1 MSTNAGT
8 SAAGAAPAPPDAS
21 IPSTPAAMPPSPSA
35 IAVRVPRA
43 RTARG
48 PRSEPEM
55 TARLNGANSAP
66 VSSAERPSPPW
77 SASTQSSS
85 GGVVEAVSAAAA
97 RLAPARPS
105 ARRSDA
111 GSSGSAARASMRAK
125 RASRSAP
132 AARPPAA
139 SGERDAVDL
148 RPGEAED
155 DEGEAGRQRRGA
167 RDVEAPAL
175 APGARLGHEQR
186 REGDGGRADRDV
198 HEEDPGPPGL
208 LVITPPSS
216 QPDAPPPAAAAV
228 HTPSARRRSA
238 PSGTAAVIAASAAG
252 ATAAAP
258 RPWSAGRRRAGRA
271 TGSGRTRATRPR
283 RARGRP

>member
-8 SAAGAAPAPPDAS
+8 SAAGAARAPPDAS

-66 VSSAERPSPPW
+66 VSSAERPWAPC

-105 ARRSDA
+105 ARSSDA
-111 GSSGSAARASMRAK
+111 REQRVGRARLDAGEEGEQERAGGEAAGR
-125 RASRSAP
+125 
-132 AARPPAA
+132 
-139 SGERDAVDL
+139 ERGAHAVDL

-155 DEGEAGRQRRGA
+155 DEGKAGRQRRGA

-175 APGARLGHEQR
+175 APGARLGHQQR
-186 REGDGGRADRDV
+186 REGDRGGADRDV
-198 HEEDPGPPGL
+198 HEEHPRPPGL
-208 LVITPPSS
+208 LGDHAAEQPPGRAAARRRGG
-216 QPDAPPPAAAAV
+216 PHAERAATFRARRAPPP
-228 HTPSARRRSA
+228 
-238 PSGTAAVIAASAAG
+238 
-252 ATAAAP
+252 
-258 RPWSAGRRRAGRA
+258 
-271 TGSGRTRATRPR
+271 
-283 RARGRP
+283 